1 MQVLAQPAIPG
12 ADRGAQDQGIAI
24 SGSAYGRCFNTEHTA
39 GDVMATTQQ
48 LELLAP
54 LSGVLMPLEQVP
66 DPVFASRVIGD
77 GLCIDPTSQT
87 LCAPLAGV
95 ISNVQQTGHAISIT
109 DDNGVQVLMHIGLD
123 TVNLAGKGFTRLVD
137 EGQRVVAGQALI
149 EFDADYL
156 AVHARSLLTL
166 MLVVSG
172 EPFKRLTP
180 EQGSVEAGQP
190 VMHVTPGNLALVA
203 APQEEG
209 DALFSRPVSLP
220 NPNGLHARPAA
231 VFAQAAK
238 AFKASICLHKQQD
251 SANGKSLVAIMALQT
266 RQGDAVQISAVGE
279 DAEQAIQT
287 LAGLLLAGCGEAAA
301 QVVAEPEPGLPVA
314 GSSTQLMRGVCAS
327 AGSACGQVVQVA
339 EPTLEIIEFALDQQA
354 ERQSLQGALA
364 QAGQALQGLCDSAA
378 SEAQAQIFQAHQQ
391 LLEDPS
397 LLEQAHALI
406 GEGKSAA
413 FAWNSATEATEA
425 LFKSLGSTLL
435 AERAL
440 DLADVGQ
447 RVLRLILGV
456 RDSAWALPDQAI
468 LIAEQLTPS
477 QTAGLDT
484 GKVLGFATVGGGA
497 TSHVAILARALG
509 LPAVCGLPVQVL
521 ALANGTRVLLDADK
535 GELHLAPDPAAIEQL
550 QAKRQQQ
557 RLRHQQELEHARQ
570 AAVTR
575 DGHHVEVTANVASLA
590 EAEQAMSL
598 GGEGVGLLRSEFL
611 YQDRSVAPSHEEQA
625 GTYSAIARA
634 LGTERNLVV
643 RTLDVGGDKPL
654 AYVPMDSEANPF
666 LGMRGIRLC
675 LERPQLLREQL
686 RAILLSAGL
695 TRLHIMLPMVSQLS
709 ELRQARQMLK
719 DEALALG
726 LKDLPKLGI
735 MIEVP
740 SAALMADL
748 FAPEVDFFSIGTND
762 LTQYTLAMD
771 RDHPRLASQA
781 DSFHPAVLRL
791 IASTVKAAHAH
802 GKWVGVCGAL
812 ASETL
817 AVPLLLGLGVDEL
830 SVSVPLI
837 PAIKAAIRERE
848 LGECQAIAAQ
858 ALGLESA
865 QQVRDALHRQQPAIT
880 APSLVLEN

>member
-1 MQVLAQPAIPG
+1 MLSGLALHQHFKE
-12 ADRGAQDQGIAI
+12 QK
-24 SGSAYGRCFNTEHTA
+24 TA
-39 GDVMATTQQ
+39 GEVMATTQHLQ
-48 LELLAP
+48 LLAP
-54 LSGVLMPLEQVP
+54 LSGVLMPLDQVP
-66 DPVFASRVIGD
+66 DPVFSSRLIGD

-95 ISNVQQTGHAISIT
+95 ISNLQQSGHAVSIT
-109 DDNGVQVLMHIGLD
+109 DDSGVQVLMHIGLD
-123 TVNLAGKGFTRLVD
+123 TVNLAGKGFKRLVE
-137 EGQRVVAGQALI
+137 EGQRVEAGQALI

-156 AVHARSLLTL
+156 ALHARSLLTL
-166 MLVVSG
+166 MLVVSA
-172 EPFKRLTP
+172 EPFTLLTSDS
-180 EQGSVEAGQP
+180 GLVESGQP
-190 VMHVTPGNLALVA
+190 LLHLSLGNQVSNA
-203 APQEEG
+203 AVEEEG
-209 DALFSRPVSLP
+209 ETLFSRPLTLP

-238 AFKASICLHKQQD
+238 GFAASICLHKHQA
-251 SANGKSLVAIMALQT
+251 SANAKSLVAIMALQT
-266 RQGDAVQISAVGE
+266 AQGDALQVSAAGE
-279 DAEQAIQT
+279 DAELAIKT
-287 LAGLLLAGCGEAAA
+287 LTELLAAGCGEAVAA
-301 QVVAEPEPGLPVA
+301 VMVVSEPAARVEA
-314 GSSTQLMRGVCAS
+314 SSAKLLRGVCAS
-327 AGSACGQVVQVA
+327 PGSAFGRVVQVA
-339 EPTLEIIEFALDQQA
+339 QQTLEVAEFGADPVVERGHLQRALVQA
-354 ERQSLQGALA
+354 A
-364 QAGQALQGLCDSAA
+364 QALQSLRDNATSN
-378 SEAQAQIFQAHQQ
+378 AQAEIFKAHQE

-397 LLEQAHALI
+397 LLEQAQVRIA
-406 GEGKSAA
+406 EGKSAA
-413 FAWNSATEATEA
+413 FAWRSSTEATSD
-425 LFKSLGSTLL
+425 LFQNLGSALL

-447 RVLRLILGV
+447 RVLKLILGV
-456 RDSAWALPDQAI
+456 QDSAWVLPEQAI

-484 GKVLGFATVGGGA
+484 SKVLGFATVGGGA

-509 LPAVCGLPVQVL
+509 LPALCGLPTQVL
-521 ALANGTRVLLDADK
+521 SLVNGTQVLLDADK
-535 GELHLAPDPAAIEQL
+535 GELQLDPDLAEIERL

-557 RLRHQQELEHARQ
+557 RLRHQRELEHASL
-570 AAVTR
+570 AACTR
-575 DGHHVEVTANVASLA
+575 DGHHFEVTANIASLP
-590 EAEQAMSL
+590 EAQQAMTL

-611 YQDRSVAPSHEEQA
+611 YLERNSAPSHDEQA
-625 GTYSAIARA
+625 ATYRAIAQA
-634 LGTERNLVV
+634 LGPERNLVV

-675 LERPQLLREQL
+675 LERPELLREQF
-686 RAILLSAGL
+686 RAILSCAGL
-695 TRLHIMLPMVSQLS
+695 ARLHIMLPMVTQLS
-709 ELRQARQMLK
+709 ELREARQMLEE
-719 DEALALG
+719 EALILG
-726 LKDLPKLGI
+726 LRELPKLGI

-740 SAALMADL
+740 AAALMADL

-837 PAIKAAIRERE
+837 PAIKATIREVD
-848 LGECQAIAAQ
+848 LKDCQLVAQ
-858 ALGLESA
+858 QLLSLESA
-865 QQVRDALHRQQPAIT
+865 EQVRDALHRHQQT
-880 APSLVLEN
+880 AVVTSLVLEN